1 MLRYRKTP
9 RGCVRQKWRKSR
21 CSGTKANLGSVKM
34 AKHRGGR
41 GEARYGYAP
50 GRFPAVF
57 LFGRMGLWNGD
68 RDCEPAQL
76 IAAARMGELGR
87 EAPPRTERR
96 NPAPVAPRRGFA
108 TKQNP
113 TRRGTKSGLRLQR
126 RDLIKPR
133 SLGRSARVV
142 RFRSRRAIRTFAS
155 YPGVASLSS

>member
-1 MLRYRKTP
+1 MKQFVTFRE
-9 RGCVRQKWRKSR
+9 
-21 CSGTKANLGSVKM
+21 SGIERRPNLWNGKM
-34 AKHRGGR
+34 DMHRGGI
-41 GEARYGYAP
+41 GEARYAYAP
-50 GRFPAVF
+50 GRSSAVF
-57 LFGRMGLWNGD
+57 CLGRMGLWNGD

-76 IAAARMGELGR
+76 IVAARMGELGR